1 MQKLDKAAGPFDF
14 FLLLLLGI
22 LWGIPY
28 ALTKI
33 ALTTIPPIT
42 MVAARVLLAAISLW
56 IVVWLAGGQKPKSWS
71 FVPQLC
77 VQGVLACL
85 IPYTLIALGQQSVD
99 SSLAAILNS
108 TAPLFVCVIGLA
120 WSPHEHL
127 GGGKW
132 FGVALG
138 LCGVV
143 LIVGVD
149 SLSRAT
155 AGQLLILA
163 ATCSSAIGVIYGRRL
178 YEITPE
184 LAAAGTLTSAA
195 AILIPL
201 SFWLETP
208 LGVLPSWTSIGAL
221 AVNAIIATALGFI
234 VYFRLLRTIG
244 SVSTASV
251 GYLKP
256 AIGVLIG
263 WAFMTEHVT
272 WKTAIGLAAILVGVA
287 FINRKEKGGSFPL
300 FRSQSITSNVIV
312 GSASAGQV

>member
-1 MQKLDKAAGPFDF
+1 MHKLDETASPFEF

-42 MVAARVLLAAISLW
+42 MVAARVLLAAVSLW
-56 IVVWLAGGQKPKSWS
+56 IVVWLIGGQKPKSWH
-71 FVPQLC
+71 FIPQLF
-77 VQGVLACL
+77 VQGGFACL

-108 TAPLFVCVIGLA
+108 TAPLFVCLIGWF
-120 WSPHEHL
+120 WSPHEKL
-127 GGGKW
+127 GGSKW
-132 FGVALG
+132 FGAALG

-143 LIVGVD
+143 FIMGVG
-149 SLSRAT
+149 SLSRVT
-155 AGQLLILA
+155 AGQSLILA

-178 YEITPE
+178 HEITPE
-184 LAAAGTLTSAA
+184 FAAAGTLTSAA
-195 AILIPL
+195 IVLIPL
-201 SFWLETP
+201 SFCMETP
-208 LGVLPSWTSIGAL
+208 LRILPSWISIGAL
-221 AVNAIIATALGFI
+221 AANAIIATALGFI

-263 WAFMTEHVT
+263 SALMTEPVT
-272 WKTAIGLAAILVGVA
+272 WKTGIGLAAILIGVA
-287 FINRKEKGGSFPL
+287 FINKRETADSFSRL
-300 FRSQSITSNVIV
+300 RSPSITNNVIV
-312 GSASAGQV
+312 GSASAGQG